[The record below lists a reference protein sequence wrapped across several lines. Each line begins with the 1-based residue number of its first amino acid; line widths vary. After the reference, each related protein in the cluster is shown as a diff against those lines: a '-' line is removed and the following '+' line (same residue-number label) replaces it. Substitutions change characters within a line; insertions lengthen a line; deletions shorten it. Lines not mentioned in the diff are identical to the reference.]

1 MSRPVIFIRF
11 CMGRVVPLCVYWI
24 DARLI
29 FCKSKDIFPDVR
41 AANSAGRIELSR
53 GGHGITHTVRLTR
66 KHAPH
71 HQALQSL
78 YNNTN

>member
-1 MSRPVIFIRF
+1 
-11 CMGRVVPLCVYWI
+11 MGKVVPLCVYWI

-29 FCKSKDIFPDVR
+29 FCKSEDIFPDAD

-53 GGHGITHTVRLTR
+53 GGHGITLTVRLTW
-66 KHAPH
+66 KHALH
-71 HQALQSL
+71 HQASQSL

>member
-1 MSRPVIFIRF
+1 
-11 CMGRVVPLCVYWI
+11 MGRVVPLCVYWI

-41 AANSAGRIELSR
+41 AANSAGRIELSKV
-53 GGHGITHTVRLTR
+53 GHGITRTVRLTR

-71 HQALQSL
+71 HQHYKAYIITL
-78 YNNTN
+78 TKIGHEP